1 MLLLLLLL
9 VSVSTVLAS
18 HAALG
23 KTWTSTVGD
32 VRALPGLTLL
42 PSEVAIVS
50 YNILGPLH
58 GESSKHDYA
67 PVSITKWTRRR
78 ERLMDELRGLQADVL
93 CLQEVSQKSLRETF
107 IPGLRSVGL
116 VCSGFAPTRTGHES
130 KGRFGH
136 KSIGCAIFTRASKLD
151 VLSSKRVHLRD
162 FAPLDGCASHDF
174 HADVVGLSQS
184 MAMLHLRLRGQG
196 EGEGQGQG
204 QGQGEEGEGEGEIKV
219 AASAQTPQSDGG
231 EEEEEGEEEEAAGKE
246 SAEKESSDPAPPAPE
261 HSFIVA
267 NTHLFWNPDRADIKA
282 TQTAAA
288 ARALQHFARD
298 RGFASSPSTPPPV
311 VLCGDFNSPPEMP
324 FDPSLPSVPSAPFSL
339 LTTGVLPPDHPEHPD
354 RWFSRLRV
362 QRHRPGGFR
371 SFQNAQSSSSS
382 SSAGG
387 SDPSPSA
394 EAEPYSCPQLGPF
407 TAPFLLS
414 NVYQL
419 APFSPFAPLLTTKT
433 DDFSGWIDHIF
444 LSSTVE
450 ATHVLT
456 PPILRASLTASLE
469 NRAFAPMPNKAY
481 PSDHLPIGAVVRV
494 A

>member
-1 MLLLLLLL
+1 MLLLLLAA
-9 VSVSTVLAS
+9 SVGAVWAS
-18 HAALG
+18 HGLG
-23 KTWTSTVGD
+23 KTWTSVAGD
-32 VRALPGLTLL
+32 IRALPGLTLL

-50 YNILGPLH
+50 YNVLGPLH

-78 ERLMDELRGLQADVL
+78 EKLLDELRGLQADVL

-136 KSIGCAIFTRASKLD
+136 KSIGCAIFTRSSKLD

-174 HADVVGLSQS
+174 HTDVVGLSQS
-184 MAMLHLRLRGQG
+184 MAMLHLRLRG
-196 EGEGQGQG
+196 EGEAVAEAEAEAPLARISQTQSDK
-204 QGQGEEGEGEGEIKV
+204 GEEDEEV
-219 AASAQTPQSDGG
+219 
-231 EEEEEGEEEEAAGKE
+231 EEEEVAVDSAKE
-246 SAEKESSDPAPPAPE
+246 SGEPAPK

-282 TQTAAA
+282 TQTFAA

-298 RGFASSPSTPPPV
+298 RGFPAPSSSVSPPV
-311 VLCGDFNSPPEMP
+311 VFCGDFNSPPEMP
-324 FDPSLPSVPSAPFSL
+324 FDPSLPPIPSAPFAL

-354 RWFSRLRV
+354 RWFSRLSV

-371 SFQNAQSSSSS
+371 SLQNAQTSSS
-382 SSAGG
+382 GG
-387 SDPSPSA
+387 GGGDSPPTQ
-394 EAEPYSCPQLGPF
+394 AEPYSCPQLGPF
-407 TAPFLLS
+407 VAPFTLD

-419 APFSPFAPLLTTKT
+419 APFSAVAPLLTTKT
-433 DDFSGWIDHIF
+433 DDFAGWIDHIF
-444 LSSTVE
+444 ISSAVE

-469 NRAFAPMPNKAY
+469 NRAFSPIPNKAY
-481 PSDHLPIGAVVRV
+481 PSDHLPIGVVVRV
-494 A
+494 